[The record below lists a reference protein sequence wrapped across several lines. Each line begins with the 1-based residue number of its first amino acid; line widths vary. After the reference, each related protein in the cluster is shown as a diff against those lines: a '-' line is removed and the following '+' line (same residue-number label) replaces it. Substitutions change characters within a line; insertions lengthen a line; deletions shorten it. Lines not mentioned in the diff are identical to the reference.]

1 MPLNHLFVDFNAYF
15 ASVEQQEKPH
25 LRNKPVAVVPV
36 MANTTCCIAASYE
49 AKKFG
54 VKTGTIVSDA
64 KKLCPNIKFVVAS
77 HRIYVEYHHA
87 LVNAVNECLPV
98 DKVYSIDE
106 MDCCLIG
113 KEKNKEEAVKIAK
126 RIKDNIKLKVG
137 NYIKCSIGISTN
149 RFLAKTATDMQKP
162 DGLTVIE
169 KNDLPN
175 CLYTLKLSD
184 IYGVGRKMEKRLIK
198 NGIYSVEQLCRA
210 DKILL
215 HKIWGGIEG
224 ERLYEQL
231 RGNEVTR
238 PLTHRSTVGHSHV
251 LPPNLRTNEKAFAVL
266 NKLLQKAAMRLRYLG
281 YFASGLA
288 VVVKYSDYPKMYKW
302 KKHISFNF
310 TQNTIEFLKA
320 LNLMWKDNN
329 FLLTINKPVAVGIV
343 LYNLIHEKFATVS
356 LFENYDKNKSL
367 YNAIDSL
374 NKRHGNTTV
383 YFSGSHLALNSAPM
397 RIAFSQIPNLEIE
410 DD

>member
-15 ASVEQQEKPH
+15 ASVEQQEKPY
-25 LRNKPVAVVPV
+25 LRNKPIAVVPV

-54 VKTGTIVSDA
+54 IKTGTIVSEA

-77 HRIYVEYHHA
+77 HRNYVEYHHA

-113 KEKNKEEAVKIAK
+113 KERNRDEAIKIAL
-126 RIKDNIKLKVG
+126 RIKNNIKLKVG
-137 NYIKCSIGISTN
+137 EFIKCSIGISTN

-169 KNDLPN
+169 KSDLPN
-175 CLYTLKLSD
+175 CLYKLSLND

-198 NGIYSVEQLCRA
+198 NGIYSVEQLCNA
-210 DKILL
+210 DKNLL

-231 RGNEVTR
+231 KGNEVSR

-251 LPPNLRTNEKAFAVL
+251 LSPDLRTNEKAFAVI
-266 NKLLQKAAMRLRYLG
+266 NKLLQKASMRLRYLG
-281 YFASGLA
+281 YYASGLA
-288 VVVKYSDYPKMYKW
+288 VVVKYSDYPKKYKW
-302 KKHISFNF
+302 KNHISFNF
-310 TQNTIEFLKA
+310 TQNTIDFLNA
-320 LNLMWKDNN
+320 LNLMWKENN
-329 FLLTINKPVAVGIV
+329 FILNGYKPVAVGVV
-343 LYNLIHEKFATVS
+343 LFNLIPEKFATIS
-356 LFENYDKNKSL
+356 LFEDYEKNKSL
-367 YNAIDSL
+367 YKAIDLL
-374 NKRHGNTTV
+374 NKRHGNSTI
-383 YFSGSHLALNSAPM
+383 YFSGSQPALRSAPM
-397 RIAFSQIPNLEIE
+397 RIAFTQIPNLEIE